1 MTNCVSKKLIH
12 LAEKQKNYMFKSHV
26 QPLIKNPFYFLLVK
40 FCPAVTVLNLKM
52 MINLILSL
60 TL

>member
-1 MTNCVSKKLIH
+1 
-12 LAEKQKNYMFKSHV
+12 MFKSDV
-26 QPLIKNPFYFLLVK
+26 TPFIRNPSYFLLVK
-40 FCPAVTVLNLKM
+40 FCPTVTVLNLKM